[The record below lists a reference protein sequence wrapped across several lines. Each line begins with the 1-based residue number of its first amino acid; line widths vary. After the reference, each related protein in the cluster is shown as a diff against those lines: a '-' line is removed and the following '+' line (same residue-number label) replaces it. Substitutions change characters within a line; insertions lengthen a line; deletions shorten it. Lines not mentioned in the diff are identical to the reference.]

1 VAAVIPMLVSNPM
14 SVLRALRRALLLVA
28 LSTGLV
34 HAQAASVSPQAV
46 LLTDQSRVGTL
57 HVLNPYTTPLEI
69 VVDLRYGFVVTDST
83 GRAIVEMPDSSIAA
97 PNSAVP
103 LLRVSPMRFVL
114 APGEVQLV
122 RIAAFPPPTLA
133 AGEYWARIGVRAVQ
147 PAPTT
152 GTGEQ
157 GISVGVGIQ
166 VKTVLPV
173 FYRHSL
179 VATSVQLGELTP
191 HRSADSLIVQPT
203 FTRSGSAAALLAVE
217 TVVTDASGGV
227 LMRTTRQAAVYHT
240 LAPRYA
246 LAMTPEQWS
255 RAANVRVTAT
265 SIRPDLPAGLPLPLQ
280 PVSRVAAL
288 RAQ

>member
-1 VAAVIPMLVSNPM
+1 MLVPNCTH
-14 SVLRALRRALLLVA
+14 ALRTLTRTILLMTLT
-28 LSTGLV
+28 TGV
-34 HAQAASVSPQAV
+34 VRAQAASVSPQAV
-46 LLTDQSRVGTL
+46 LLTDKSRVGTL

-69 VVDLRYGFVVTDST
+69 VVDLRYGFVSTDST

-133 AGEYWARIGVRAVQ
+133 TGEYWARIGVRAVQ
-147 PAPTT
+147 PAPVNSA
-152 GTGEQ
+152 GEP

-173 FYRHSL
+173 FYRHSH
-179 VATSVQLGELTP
+179 VATSVQLAELTP
-191 HRSADSLIVQPT
+191 QRMADSLIVQPT
-203 FTRSGSAAALLAVE
+203 FTRAGSAAALLAVE
-217 TVVTDASGGV
+217 TVVTDASGVV

-246 LAMTPEQWS
+246 LALTPEQWS

-265 SIRPDLPAGLPLPLQ
+265 SIRPDLPAGLPLPVQ

-288 RAQ
+288 RAP